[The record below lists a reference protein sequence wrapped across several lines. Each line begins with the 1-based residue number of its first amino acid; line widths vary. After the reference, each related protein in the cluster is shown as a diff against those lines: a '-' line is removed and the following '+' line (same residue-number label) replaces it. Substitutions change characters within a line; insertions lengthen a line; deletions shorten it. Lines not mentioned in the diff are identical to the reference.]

1 MKSSGWPWLMADF
14 VRQSLVTID
23 PAIWPQIIAGQDQ
36 EVLQDWAA
44 RGWPAIVRRP
54 NCVDS
59 GDAVPV
65 GVPLPPSQGK
75 ARVALSVP
83 RSAILSSSPP
93 PLLSDAA
100 RAAPIDWQPT
110 IAALLIALPTLR
122 CFGSLAWQH
131 LTGLAYISDTSDLDL
146 FAECRNAAEA
156 DAVATALQ
164 AIAPT
169 SRPGLDGEL
178 ASPHGAA
185 VQWREWGSGA
195 AMVVVKSNDAQLECR
210 ENVFA

>member
-1 MKSSGWPWLMADF
+1 MADF
-14 VRQSLVTID
+14 ARQSLVTID

-36 EVLQDWAA
+36 EILQDWAA

-65 GVPLPPSQGK
+65 GVPLPPSHGK
-75 ARVALSVP
+75 ARIALSVP

-100 RAAPIDWQPT
+100 AAAPIEWQPT
-110 IAALLIALPTLR
+110 IASLLVALPALR
-122 CFGSLAWQH
+122 CFGSLVWQH

-146 FAECRNAAEA
+146 FAECRNPAEA
-156 DAVATALQ
+156 DTVATALQ

-169 SRPGLDGEL
+169 ARPGLDGEL
-178 ASPHGAA
+178 ASPDGAA
-185 VQWREWGSGA
+185 VQWREWASGA
-195 AMVVVKSNDAQLECR
+195 AMVVVKSNDAHLVYRQ
-210 ENVFA
+210 NVFA